1 MISLPKVILYLRPN
15 SKWSLKNNDYSTLN
29 WEGPGNKP
37 TEQEINDA
45 WSDAEIYWSRKTA
58 SLSKADFKLG
68 LLSMGELQRVKD
80 FIAQTGD
87 ERIVILWEDSDK
99 FERLNK
105 DLLEMSSQLGYT
117 DAQLDELFG
126 IN

>member
-15 SKWSLKNNDYSTLN
+15 SKWSIKNNDYSTLN

-37 TEQEINDA
+37 TEKEINDA

-68 LLSMGELQRVKD
+68 LLNMGELQRVKD

>member
-126 IN
+126 IK

>member
-1 MISLPKVILYLRPN
+1 MIGINEVLFYLR
-15 SKWSLKNNDYSTLN
+15 SESSWSMSNGDYDTIQ
-29 WEGPGNKP
+29 WHGPEPKP

-87 ERIVILWEDSDK
+87 EKIVILWEDSDK